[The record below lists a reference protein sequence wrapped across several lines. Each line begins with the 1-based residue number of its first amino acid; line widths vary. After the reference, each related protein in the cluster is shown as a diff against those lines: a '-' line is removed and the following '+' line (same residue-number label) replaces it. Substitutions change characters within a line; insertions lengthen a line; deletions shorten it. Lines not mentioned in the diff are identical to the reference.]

1 MQFTYNIRNMK
12 AAPSTKEISKPI
24 GIWIRV
30 STEDQAKGESP
41 EHHLERAR
49 AYAKS
54 KSWNVKEVYDL
65 SGVSG
70 KSVIEHPEAKR
81 MLDDVKRGHITGLAF
96 SKLARLA
103 RNTRELLDFS
113 DFFRTH
119 NADLVSLQES
129 IDTSTPAGRLFYTII
144 AAMAQWEREEI
155 GDRVKASIKIRAQLG
170 KSLGGA
176 APFGYQ
182 WKDNKLVIDPKE
194 APIRK
199 HMHELFVKNKRMK
212 GVARQLNEIGYRTRK
227 GAKFTDTTVLRLLE
241 DTTAKGLYRAN
252 HTYRDSTGKLHLK
265 PESEWIHTHVEPII
279 SEELWNECNA
289 LIRQRKDKKP
299 PGPQTIHLFAGLLW
313 CGCGHK
319 MYVFSRSPKY
329 ICPECR
335 TKIPMEDIEA
345 IFREQ
350 LRSFFVSSEKLG
362 KHLEQADAHLTE
374 TERRVAE
381 HSRQLDSVKAEMQKV
396 YRLYIENQIVP
407 EGFGTLYRPLEERER
422 QLSKALPELQ
432 AELDALKINRISAD
446 EVIAEA
452 TDLYNSWPKFSAE
465 QRRQL
470 IESITEKIVVTGDE
484 VDITLSYMPSYEELT
499 KRQRNLLDS
508 SRPPA

>member
-1 MQFTYNIRNMK
+1 MK
-12 AAPSTKEISKPI
+12 AAPFTKEISKNV

-41 EHHLERAR
+41 AHHLERAR
-49 AYAKS
+49 AYAKA
-54 KSWNVKEVYDL
+54 KGWAVKEVYDL

-70 KSVIEHPEAKR
+70 KSVVEHSEAKR
-81 MLDDVKRGHITGLAF
+81 MLADVKRGHISGLAF

-113 DFFRTH
+113 DYFRTH
-119 NADLVSLQES
+119 NADLISLQES

-155 GDRVKASIKIRAQLG
+155 ADRVKSSIKIRAQLG

-182 WKDNKLVIDPKE
+182 WKDNKLVVEPTE
-194 APIRK
+194 APVRK
-199 HMHELFVKNKRMK
+199 LMYELFVKSRRMK
-212 GVARQLNEIGYRTRK
+212 GVARQLNEAGYRTRK
-227 GAKFTDTTVLRLLE
+227 GAKFSDTTVERLLE

-252 HTYRDSTGKLHLK
+252 HTYRDGAGKLHFK
-265 PESEWIHTHVEPII
+265 PESEWMYSPVERII
-279 SEELWNECNA
+279 SDELWNECNA
-289 LIRQRKDKKP
+289 LLRHRKDKKP
-299 PGPQTIHLFAGLLW
+299 PGPKTVHLFAGILW

-329 ICPECR
+329 ICPTCR

-350 LRSFFVSSEKLG
+350 LRSFFVSPEKVG
-362 KHLEQADAHLTE
+362 EHLEKADEHLAENE
-374 TERRVAE
+374 TRLAE
-381 HSRQLDSVKAEMQKV
+381 HTRQLEAVRAEMQKV
-396 YRLYIENQIVP
+396 YRLYTSDKITP
-407 EGFGTLYRPLEERER
+407 DGFGDLYRPLEVREK
-422 QLSKALPELQ
+422 QLAQALPELE
-432 AELDALKINRISAD
+432 AKVDALKINRISAD

-452 TDLYNSWPKFSAE
+452 VNLYQSWPCFSPE
-465 QRRQL
+465 ERRQL
-470 IESITEKIVVTGDE
+470 VESITEKIVVSGDA
-484 VDITLSYMPSYEELT
+484 VDITLSYMPSCEDFT
-499 KRQRNLLDS
+499 KRQRNLSDS
-508 SRPPA
+508 WPPPT

>member
-1 MQFTYNIRNMK
+1 MK
-12 AAPSTKEISKPI
+12 ASPLTKEISKPV

-41 EHHLERAR
+41 AHHLERAR
-49 AYAKS
+49 SYAKA
-54 KSWNVKEVYDL
+54 KGWTVKEVYDL

-81 MLDDVKRGHITGLAF
+81 MLEDVKKGHITGLAF

-113 DFFRTH
+113 DYFRTH
-119 NADLVSLQES
+119 NADLISLQES

-182 WKDNKLVIDPKE
+182 WKDNKLLIDPKE

-199 HMHELFVKNKRMK
+199 LMHELFVKNKRMK
-212 GVARQLNEIGYRTRK
+212 GVARELNAAGYRTRK
-227 GAKFTDTTVLRLLE
+227 GVKFTDTTVLRLLE

-252 HTYRDSTGKLHLK
+252 HTYRDGTGKLHLK
-265 PESEWIHTHVEPII
+265 PESEWIHSPVDAII
-279 SEELWNECNA
+279 SEELWNDCNA
-289 LIRQRKDKKP
+289 LIKQRKDKKP
-299 PGPQTIHLFAGLLW
+299 PGPKTVHLFAGILW

-319 MYVFSRSPKY
+319 MYVYSRSPKY
-329 ICPECR
+329 ICMKCR
-335 TKIPMEDIEA
+335 SKIPMEDIEA
-345 IFREQ
+345 IFREE
-350 LRSFFVSSEKLG
+350 LRAFFVSSEKLSQ
-362 KHLEQADAHLTE
+362 HLNHADEHLAE
-374 TERRVAE
+374 TERRLAE
-381 HSRQLDSVKAEMQKV
+381 HVRQRDSIKSEMQKV
-396 YRLYIENQIVP
+396 YRLYVENQIAP

-422 QLSKALPELQ
+422 QLSTTLPQLE

-446 EVIAEA
+446 EVISEA
-452 TDLYNSWPKFSAE
+452 TDLYNSWPAFTAE
-465 QRRQL
+465 ERRQL
-470 IESITEKIVVTGDE
+470 IESITEKIVVTGDQ
-484 VDITLSYMPSYEELT
+484 VDVTLSYLPSCEDII
-499 KRQRNLLDS
+499 KRQRNLWGSL
-508 SRPPA
+508 RRRA